1 MIKNI
6 DDLMESWKKDAQ
18 IDNTELGMES
28 IRLSTLHAKY
38 IDVYKHQKMREQKLK
53 FDLSKL
59 TKLKWRYYDG
69 KLNGTEEL
77 DQLGWEPMREKYLRA
92 DIGTMIDGDS
102 DVLEIK
108 NKLAYTE
115 LFVDCCEKII
125 KEIHQRSFNLKNAI
139 EFMKFTQG
147 V

>member
-6 DDLMESWKKDAQ
+6 DDLMESWKRDSQ
-18 IDNTELGMES
+18 IDSTELGSES
-28 IRLSTLHAKY
+28 IRLSSLHSKY
-38 IDVYKHQKMREQKLK
+38 IEVYKSQKMRCQKLE
-53 FDLSKL
+53 FDLKKL

-69 KLNGTEEL
+69 KLNGTDEL
-77 DQLGWEPMREKYLRA
+77 TQLGWEPLREKYLRA
-92 DIGTMIDGDS
+92 DISTMISGDD

-108 NKLAYTE
+108 NKLNYAE

>member
-6 DDLMESWKKDAQ
+6 DDLMESWKRDSQ
-18 IDNTELGMES
+18 IDSTELGAES
-28 IRLSTLHAKY
+28 IRLSSLHSKY
-38 IDVYKHQKMREQKLK
+38 IEVYKSQKMRCQKLE
-53 FDLSKL
+53 FDLNKL

-69 KLNGTEEL
+69 KLNGTDEL
-77 DQLGWEPMREKYLRA
+77 TQLGWEPLREKYLRA
-92 DIGTMIDGDS
+92 DISTMISGDD

-108 NKLAYTE
+108 NKLNYAE

-139 EFMKFTQG
+139 EWQKFTQG

>member
-6 DDLMESWKKDAQ
+6 DDLMESWKKDSQ
-18 IDNTELGMES
+18 IDSTELGSES
-28 IRLSTLHAKY
+28 VRLSSLHSKY
-38 IDVYKHQKMREQKLK
+38 IEVYKTQKMRSQKLQ

-69 KLNGTEEL
+69 KLNGTDEL
-77 DQLGWEPMREKYLRA
+77 VQLGWEPMREKYLRA
-92 DIGTMIDGDS
+92 DISTMIDGDD

-108 NKLAYTE
+108 NKLNYTE

-139 EFMKFTQG
+139 EWQKFTQG

>member
-6 DDLMESWKKDAQ
+6 DDLMDSWQKDSQ
-18 IDNTELGMES
+18 IDSSELGIES
-28 IRLSTLHAKY
+28 LKLSSLHAKY
-38 IDVYKHQKMREQKLK
+38 IQVYKQQKIREQKLK
-53 FDLSKL
+53 FDLNKL

-77 DQLGWEPMREKYLRA
+77 SQLGWEPMREKYLRA
-92 DIGTMIDGDS
+92 DIGTMIDGD
-102 DVLEIK
+102 DDILEIK
-108 NKLAYTE
+108 NKLSYTE

-125 KEIHQRSFNLKNAI
+125 KEINQRSFNLKNAI

>member
-6 DDLMESWKKDAQ
+6 DDLMESWKKDSQ
-18 IDNTELGMES
+18 IDSTELGAES
-28 IRLSTLHAKY
+28 IRLSSLHSKY
-38 IDVYKHQKMREQKLK
+38 IEVYKTQKMRCQKLQ
-53 FDLSKL
+53 FDLNKL

-69 KLNGTEEL
+69 QLNGTDEL
-77 DQLGWEPMREKYLRA
+77 TQLGWEPMREKYLRA
-92 DIGTMIDGDS
+92 DISTMISGDD
-102 DVLEIK
+102 DVLEIQT
-108 NKLAYTE
+108 KLNYTE

-139 EFMKFTQG
+139 EWQKFTQG